1 MTARSIR
8 KLLLV
13 FALYLAIGVLAM
25 TLTEISRGKLA
36 AAAVGFAFWAL
47 SYGNFLRFRRRRRRF
62 ASRSPE
68 RS

>member
-13 FALYLAIGVLAM
+13 FAIYLAIGVLAM
-25 TLTEISRGKLA
+25 TLTEIFVGALA
-36 AAAVGFAFWAL
+36 AAAVGFAFWAVF
-47 SYGNFLRFRRRRRRF
+47 YGNFLRFRRRQRRF
-62 ASRSPE
+62 ASRNPQ